1 MFNISQ
7 YLVNKHMHEKYPRAF
22 DEDISKEEFAAIVL
36 KSMEEV
42 GVSDSI
48 FKAFKNNGFYS
59 GNLEIGEELGQQDN
73 KDIIGTDENT
83 EFHKQVFIR
92 QIKENNI
99 IEDEDYQRLEQDAL
113 LMRRL
118 ENSIGY
124 EKFKQKTIGVI
135 ENYAVPTLY
144 MVGGTV
150 ELVTAGG
157 VEVVGCGT
165 GFLCVPATVLA
176 GGLVADGTDNIA
188 TGYYNW
194 GKDFEE
200 QTSSFVLTKVYGVS
214 EEDANTIKLYAGFAS
229 MGGELGI
236 AVNASRAANASP
248 GLFIASRSPDASPE
262 LFVAIDKN
270 QVVEKLDNLSQ
281 NASALNSIKPPVD
294 DLPQSNTYNLVTT
307 IDNPR
312 PHMTVN
318 PDEIIKGSVS
328 LDAKGLF
335 RSENG
340 TPLNLTNTIIKDHN
354 GYHRVFTA
362 PTGVEVID
370 LTKGSNLVGE
380 VQYMENIAPTLSTQ
394 NSGGVL
400 STIKTAFGFN
410 KTNSSLP
417 SGWED
422 LKDGTILTSSGSR
435 VNRTEEL
442 YQVDGV
448 TYEVFNNTSNGEK
461 IIALPDGVEF
471 KGNGSFI
478 NKRDVSPS
486 GSQNTDAVDS
496 LSDAKNIPDVN
507 KERPET
513 PTNNHTYDRNNGVP
527 DPVSCSFRG
536 DMMVKTIAGFKPI
549 EQIQIGELVWSRNQ
563 ITGLMS
569 FNKVLQT
576 INSIDPDTAYV
587 TITDEKGNSQTIV
600 SDSRHPYFG
609 NYGDDSTPP
618 KPSPEKDYLGDMQN
632 AYWINAGDLEVGH
645 KVLDDDGNWQT
656 VTSVRVEQT
665 PLNSYN
671 LEVNSDHTFF
681 IRGIGGLDGIW
692 VHNKNCFD
700 ELPKDVGKPVRID
713 GKDVY
718 TIKDPLNESKT
729 VKVILNPDEAAR
741 ARGEVYVEVDVKP
754 RKGEVTIKEPNKP
767 TNTFLSSPPR
777 TIIAEA
783 GQKGNW
789 NRLLNNYDQY
799 PNATIRTTRGQE
811 FKIDSQGRVENVT
824 AKLFDE
830 ANDRNGN
837 QQVKAGGSDR
847 LADDHGGHLLA
858 AMFGGPGE
866 GINLVAMNKKFN
878 GSGGDWGTFE
888 RRLKEAKDRKQDV
901 IVNIKPVYSDT
912 SKRPDR
918 FDVEYSIGGGSPQEA
933 TLYNQE

>member
-1 MFNISQ
+1 
-7 YLVNKHMHEKYPRAF
+7 
-22 DEDISKEEFAAIVL
+22 
-36 KSMEEV
+36 
-42 GVSDSI
+42 
-48 FKAFKNNGFYS
+48 
-59 GNLEIGEELGQQDN
+59 
-73 KDIIGTDENT
+73 
-83 EFHKQVFIR
+83 
-92 QIKENNI
+92 
-99 IEDEDYQRLEQDAL
+99 
-113 LMRRL
+113 MRRL

-370 LTKGSNLVGE
+370 LPKGSNLVGE

-461 IIALPDGVEF
+461 IIALPDGVEL

-496 LSDAKNIPDVN
+496 LSGVKADVPNQNNRNPEGYESGNIAGRINTPASQQTVDTLLSQVKSGKGKVTAYSKGSVGDNIIDGSDYDNFVIKEVSNKIIPQGAKRNWNSFPGVTNRDGNVVITDRDLYIRN
-507 KERPET
+507 LELIYSEAKT
-513 PTNNHTYDRNNGVP
+513 PLNARTRQLITDSIDRNNVYSGMNSLPGTHAEVRTYNDITTRYP
-527 DPVSCSFRG
+527 DVADSDITIVTVRG
-536 DMMVKTIAGFKPI
+536 D
-549 EQIQIGELVWSRNQ
+549 
-563 ITGLMS
+563 
-569 FNKVLQT
+569 
-576 INSIDPDTAYV
+576 
-587 TITDEKGNSQTIV
+587 
-600 SDSRHPYFG
+600 
-609 NYGDDSTPP
+609 
-618 KPSPEKDYLGDMQN
+618 
-632 AYWINAGDLEVGH
+632 
-645 KVLDDDGNWQT
+645 
-656 VTSVRVEQT
+656 
-665 PLNSYN
+665 LN
-671 LEVNSDHTFF
+671 
-681 IRGIGGLDGIW
+681 
-692 VHNKNCFD
+692 
-700 ELPKDVGKPVRID
+700 
-713 GKDVY
+713 
-718 TIKDPLNESKT
+718 
-729 VKVILNPDEAAR
+729 
-741 ARGEVYVEVDVKP
+741 
-754 RKGEVTIKEPNKP
+754 
-767 TNTFLSSPPR
+767 
-777 TIIAEA
+777 
-783 GQKGNW
+783 
-789 NRLLNNYDQY
+789 
-799 PNATIRTTRGQE
+799 
-811 FKIDSQGRVENVT
+811 
-824 AKLFDE
+824 
-830 ANDRNGN
+830 
-837 QQVKAGGSDR
+837 
-847 LADDHGGHLLA
+847 
-858 AMFGGPGE
+858 
-866 GINLVAMNKKFN
+866 
-878 GSGGDWGTFE
+878 
-888 RRLKEAKDRKQDV
+888 KDRKPNKKVVAGEAFPACTNCGSILPDDV
-901 IVNIKPVYSDT
+901 YIPTGRVNPADSVNGFV
-912 SKRPDR
+912 R
-918 FDVEYSIGGGSPQEA
+918 EE
-933 TLYNQE
+933 